1 MYDQPKIWVSTKL
14 LAIAGM
20 IRTMTPTRT
29 AAGLTFCSHVGCE
42 AALDAPLAR
51 LSASA
56 MA

>member
-1 MYDQPKIWVSTKL
+1 LM
-14 LAIAGM
+14 
-20 IRTMTPTRT
+20 
-29 AAGLTFCSHVGCE
+29 FCSHVGCE